1 MPGITSRLAFSTLGC
16 PGTPLSEVAALALR
30 TGWHGLELRS
40 APDEPVHIGLSAT
53 GRQAAVE
60 TLGGLA
66 TLCIASYV
74 KVASGQVS
82 DEQCVS
88 DLLAEAGLAADLG
101 ARAVRVFPGG
111 DDGHGDARAIAR
123 LRAVAPRLPGGV
135 EIWLETHDSHPRGE
149 DVVRV
154 LSQVRDPRV
163 RAIWDVRHPWA
174 AGESV
179 ADTAKALA
187 PGSRTS
193 S

>member
-1 MPGITSRLAFSTLGC
+1 MPRARTNSGTCRGRKTSNRERKTAA
-16 PGTPLSEVAALALR
+16 PLSEVAALALR

-60 TLGGLA
+60 ILGGLA

-111 DDGHGDARAIAR
+111 TTGMVTPARSR
-123 LRAVAPRLPGGV
+123 DFAPPRHNSPLYVPGGTV
-135 EIWLETHDSHPRGE
+135 ERPKR
-149 DVVRV
+149 
-154 LSQVRDPRV
+154 LSCY
-163 RAIWDVRHPWA
+163 
-174 AGESV
+174 
-179 ADTAKALA
+179 KL
-187 PGSRTS
+187 
-193 S
+193 